1 MSVINKM
8 LRDLDQR
15 NSEPAA
21 ERKHTISVDTTH
33 IAPPRR
39 KPGGSHA
46 ALAAILLSLLVLAGG
61 AWWGWQQLH
70 PVNSPTVSTP
80 VNVATAA
87 TPASAPVAVV
97 SAPVAAEPVTA
108 PVPTPEPAASIAVPS
123 PAVAAPVV
131 TAASINTPLKL
142 ETTLKLP
149 KSAKEMPAEP
159 ATHPAPAPAPLAA
172 GQRLL
177 QAGREAQAQAQA
189 LWNSGAKDAAID
201 LLQQA
206 VGNLERGMATES
218 LPGQLPLLSALVR
231 DLTRMQLA
239 DGRAGAAWDLLVRLE
254 PLIRS
259 DPDLWAVRGNAAQRL
274 GRHQDSAHAYLAALQ
289 SRPNEQRWLLGAA
302 VSLAASGQTAA
313 AAEMADKAR
322 AVGGISPEVQ
332 AYLRQA
338 GVPLRDK

>member
-21 ERKHTISVDTTH
+21 ERRHTVSVAAT
-33 IAPPRR
+33 A
-39 KPGGSHA
+39 HA
-46 ALAAILLSLLVLAGG
+46 ARSRGKPAALRITMFALVLLVTAGA
-61 AWWGWQQLH
+61 AWWGWQQMRAADVAVTL
-70 PVNSPTVSTP
+70 PPPAVTP
-80 VNVATAA
+80 VV
-87 TPASAPVAVV
+87 PASAPVV
-97 SAPVAAEPVTA
+97 
-108 PVPTPEPAASIAVPS
+108 
-123 PAVAAPVV
+123 VAAPVAPTPAQVDVPEPMPVAAAPASAAAV
-131 TAASINTPLKL
+131 TATPPVVSAAPFNTSLKI

-149 KSAKEMPAEP
+149 RTTKEPAAEP
-159 ATHPAPAPAPLAA
+159 AVQAAQPTPATLS
-172 GQRLL
+172 QRLL
-177 QAGREAQAQAQA
+177 QAGREAQAQAQT
-189 LWNSGAKDAAID
+189 LWNTGAKEAAMD

-206 VGNLERGMATES
+206 VGNVEQGLAVEPV
-218 LPGQLPLLSALVR
+218 PGQLQLLSTLAR

-254 PLIRS
+254 PWIRN
-259 DPDLWAVRGNAAQRL
+259 DADLWAVRGNAAQRL

-313 AAEMADKAR
+313 AAEMAEKAR
-322 AVGGISPEVQ
+322 AVGGISQEVQ

-338 GVPLRDK
+338 GVPLKDK